1 MTENGQIEWL
11 PKQISFALNKVRGN
25 LETFK
30 ELVPPAA
37 SLNQI
42 YYPEENI
49 DWTAQLLARNVIFS
63 KGINKFN
70 RVR

>member
-42 YYPEENI
+42 YYPEEI
-49 DWTAQLLARNVIFS
+49 LIGRPAFGQECYFS

>member
-30 ELVPPAA
+30 ELVPPGKFK
-37 SLNQI
+37 SN
-42 YYPEENI
+42 
-49 DWTAQLLARNVIFS
+49 LLS
-63 KGINKFN
+63 
-70 RVR
+70 

>member
-30 ELVPPAA
+30 ELVPPR
-37 SLNQI
+37 Q
-42 YYPEENI
+42 
-49 DWTAQLLARNVIFS
+49 V
-63 KGINKFN
+63 
-70 RVR
+70 